1 MSIKKILKLIVK
13 TIVTLSVLSCIFMSL
28 VFYCNLK
35 PFKSLRTLWVT
46 TAMTTFTHHW
56 LATSFISQTEINR
69 ILNENKVVTTSE
81 KTDVKDI
88 KINSSASSS
97 TSITRVASSSVSSFS
112 SSDQITVIDINQNNY
127 AGKLMI
133 VDNPSRIELGI
144 INKFG
149 SNYGLKLSALAE
161 KNDAV
166 AAINSSAFVDPSGSG
181 NGGTPMGIVVKNGKI
196 LYTDGS
202 SSYTLVGFDFDH
214 RLVTGQF
221 TVDDIAKNNIKDAV
235 SFGPSLIINGNAV
248 GIVGDGGSGL
258 QPRTAIGQT
267 VDGKV
272 LLLVIDGRQ
281 PIHSLGASIKDI
293 QSILLQYGAINA
305 CNLDG
310 GSSAGMYYDGEL
322 ITKPCGP
329 LGNSGGRYIPTSFIV
344 K

>member
-81 KTDVKDI
+81 KTDVKYI
-88 KINSSASSS
+88 KINNSASSS
-97 TSITRVASSSVSSFS
+97 TGVTRVASSSVSSFS

-214 RLVTGQF
+214 RLVTG
-221 TVDDIAKNNIKDAV
+221 
-235 SFGPSLIINGNAV
+235 
-248 GIVGDGGSGL
+248 
-258 QPRTAIGQT
+258 
-267 VDGKV
+267 
-272 LLLVIDGRQ
+272 
-281 PIHSLGASIKDI
+281 
-293 QSILLQYGAINA
+293 
-305 CNLDG
+305 
-310 GSSAGMYYDGEL
+310 
-322 ITKPCGP
+322 
-329 LGNSGGRYIPTSFIV
+329 
-344 K
+344 